1 MPTKNGALTRQE
13 TVFLEEYEKHGDRER
28 AERKAGYRANHGY
41 VVLNRPEIQRRIT
54 AAETGRLYAEG
65 LPAAVSTLI
74 EIAKGAKYPAAAR
87 VQAAKAIMDRTLGAD
102 GSGPAKELHEMTPDE
117 IAQAIANLEAQASA
131 AAVDVTP
138 SGPVDVFG

>member
-1 MPTKNGALTRQE
+1 M
-13 TVFLEEYEKHGDRER
+13 EEYARHGDREK
-28 AERKAGYRANHGY
+28 AEKKAGYQPRYGY
-41 VVLNRPEIQRRIT
+41 MVLARPEIQRHIT
-54 AAETGRLYAEG
+54 AQEVGKLYSEG

-138 SGPVDVFG
+138 SSSVDVFG

>member
-1 MPTKNGALTRQE
+1 MPLKSGALTKQE
-13 TVFLEEYEKHGDRER
+13 QVFLDEYMKHGDRER
-28 AERKAGYRANHGY
+28 AEQEACYRPRFGY
-41 VVLNRPEIQRRIT
+41 VVLARPEIQRHIT
-54 AAETGRLYAEG
+54 AQEVGKLYSEG

-102 GSGPAKELHEMTPDE
+102 GSGPAKELHEMTPEE